1 MGAKMGAKTLLKRV
15 SAMTGIENEMEINE
29 EREAIEDWMENRY
42 QRPLIQKAF
51 PSLTK
56 EEREFMLTGVTPGE
70 WQEAFPPGEE
80 I

>member
-15 SAMTGIENEMEINE
+15 SAMTGIENAMEINE

-42 QRPLIQKAF
+42 QRPSIQEAF
-51 PSLTK
+51 PSLTR
-56 EEREFMLTGVTPGE
+56 EEREFILTGVTPEE
-70 WQEAFPPGEE
+70 WQEAFPPEEE

>member
-29 EREAIEDWMENRY
+29 EREVIEDWMENRH

-56 EEREFMLTGVTPGE
+56 EEREFMLTGVTPEE
-70 WQEAFPPGEE
+70 WQGAFPPGEE

>member
-15 SAMTGIENEMEINE
+15 SAMSGIENAMEINE

-42 QRPLIQKAF
+42 QRPLIQEAF
-51 PSLTK
+51 PSLTR
-56 EEREFMLTGVTPGE
+56 EEREFILTGVTPEE
-70 WQEAFPPGEE
+70 WQEAFPPEEE